1 MTSRRTLFLTALG
14 LIVAALPF
22 VAAHATDTQ
31 NPQPAARQSPPRG
44 RSITLGDLTNFEV
57 TDNVFT
63 ITAGQDQVRV
73 IFYRDDIFRIWVGPD
88 GSFTEAQ
95 PAPEDAQIV
104 VYKGPAIAVAWRDA
118 GEYYKIA
125 SRECVLRVYKKPP
138 TGSGLRFALFDRDNI
153 VPIWRETRSLTYG
166 PSTVQTLAR
175 GEIENFYGGGM
186 QNGYFSH
193 RDTAVNIRLNTRG
206 WGDGT
211 TPNPAPFYMSTA
223 GYGAF
228 RNTMTPGLYDFHS
241 PLSLSHDEPRF
252 DCYYFYGP
260 SLKKILDGYTL
271 ITGRPSFPPRWGLE
285 FGDADCYN
293 KTGKTPDV
301 IAKVADKYRANDM
314 PGGWI
319 LPNDGYGCGYTDLDN
334 TIARLHER
342 GFYTGL
348 WTEKGLERIA
358 HEVGVSGSRVMKLDV
373 AWVGRG
379 YQFAFNGMRDAY
391 EGIEKNSNARG
402 FVWTT
407 CAWAGGQRYST
418 IWSGDQS
425 GNWEYI
431 RFHVPTVIGAGL
443 SGFNAATGDVD
454 GIFGGGAQTQVRD
467 LQWKAFTPVWMIISG
482 WSKQTNLMKQ
492 PWIFGDP
499 YTTINRRY
507 LKLKMR
513 LTPYLYTYSR
523 EAYDTG
529 VPTVRAMVL
538 EFPDDPVTW
547 SRRTQYQFMSGESFL
562 VAPVYEDTIVRNDI
576 YLPAGKWIDYWDG
589 REFNGPTVLNG
600 YEAPLDKLPLLVRAG
615 AIVPMYPEMLHDRD
629 KPKDPV
635 TIDVYPFGR
644 TSFRLYEDD
653 GVTQDYRN
661 GAFARTLI
669 EVDAPK
675 SFDEPGARITV
686 NVGAAT
692 GSYKDMPASRSYV
705 VDLHVPSKPAS
716 VQIGQVG
723 QVAGP
728 SEERGSGVG
737 QRAPTSD
744 ELGGVQGPPPFK
756 QRAARG
762 GGAPAS
768 DRARRGAGAPAIQEK
783 PRMLPGF
790 EAAGQDRAARDKVRA
805 DFNAAAEGWFFDA
818 GDRRGVLH
826 IKTKAQPLS
835 GAFSIRITM

>member
-1 MTSRRTLFLTALG
+1 MRKFVLAFG
-14 LIVAALPF
+14 LILLTVHFLP
-22 VAAHATDTQ
+22 AQGRQGAGQ
-31 NPQPAARQSPPRG
+31 KPAPPRG
-44 RSITLGDLTNFEV
+44 RSVTLGEITNFEV
-57 TDNVFT
+57 KDNVFT
-63 ITAGQDQVRV
+63 ITAGQDQLRV
-73 IFYRDDIFRIWVGPD
+73 VFYRDDIFRIWLGPD
-88 GSFTEAQ
+88 GTFTDAQ
-95 PAPEDAQIV
+95 PAAGDAQMV
-104 VYKGPAIAVAWRDA
+104 VYQGAPMAVAWRDA
-118 GEYYKIA
+118 GEYYRIDSK
-125 SRECVLRVYKKPP
+125 ECALRIYKK
-138 TGSGLRFALFDRDNI
+138 GGGSASGLRFALFEKDNVI
-153 VPIWRETRSLTYG
+153 PVWRETRPLSYG

-175 GEIENFYGGGM
+175 GESENFYGGGM

-228 RNTMTPGLYDFHS
+228 RNTMTPGVYDFHA

-252 DCYYFYGP
+252 DCFYFYGP

-271 ITGRPSFPPRWGLE
+271 ITGRPFFPPRWGLE

-293 KTGKTPDV
+293 KAPRKTADV
-301 IAKVADKYRANDM
+301 ISLVADKYRANDM

-319 LPNDGYGCGYTDLDN
+319 LPNDGYGCGYSDLDN
-334 TIARLHER
+334 TIAELHKR

-358 HEVGVSGSRVMKLDV
+358 HEVSVSGSRVMKLDV

-391 EGIEKNSNARG
+391 DGIEKNSNARG

-407 CAWAGGQRYST
+407 CAWAGGQRFAT

-431 RFHVPTVIGAGL
+431 RFHIPAVIGAGL

-454 GIFGGGAQTQVRD
+454 GIFGGSAQTQVRD

-492 PWIFGDP
+492 PWIFGEP
-499 YTTINRRY
+499 YTSINRKY

-513 LTPYLYTYSR
+513 LTPYLYTHAR

-547 SRRTQYQFMSGESFL
+547 SKRTQYQFMSGESFL
-562 VAPVYEDTIVRNDI
+562 VAPVYEDSPVRNDI
-576 YLPAGKWIDYWDG
+576 YVPAGKWIDYWDG
-589 REFNGPTVLNG
+589 TEFNGPVVLNS
-600 YEAPLDKLPLLVRAG
+600 YAAPLDKLPLFVRAG
-615 AIVPMYPEMLHDRD
+615 AIVPMYPEMLHDRE

-644 TSFRLYEDD
+644 SSFNLYEDD
-653 GVTQDYRN
+653 GVTQEYRQ
-661 GAFARTLI
+661 GASARTLI
-669 EVDAPK
+669 EVEAPK
-675 SFDEPGARITV
+675 ALDAAGTQVSV
-686 NVGAAT
+686 KVGPAKGT
-692 GSYKDMPASRSYV
+692 YRDMPASRSYI
-705 VDLHVPSKPAS
+705 VDVHVPSRPAS
-716 VQIGQVG
+716 VRIVE
-723 QVAGP
+723 AGVPTTAAAAVQRP
-728 SEERGSGVG
+728 S
-737 QRAPTSD
+737 
-744 ELGGVQGPPPFK
+744 
-756 QRAARG
+756 RAAGQARQSAREKG
-762 GGAPAS
+762 RDAGAAPA
-768 DRARRGAGAPAIQEK
+768 AGRVLPA
-783 PRMLPGF
+783 F
-790 EAAGQDRAARDKVRA
+790 EATGQDRAAREKVRA
-805 DFNAAAEGWFFDA
+805 DFNKAAEGWFFDA
-818 GDRRGVLH
+818 SDRRGVLH
-826 IKTKAQPLS
+826 IKTAPQKLAA
-835 GAFSIRITM
+835 GFTVRVTM

>member
-1 MTSRRTLFLTALG
+1 MNNMPFASLGIPALTAVVALVCLFFSLRAARRQRLVDNLPTSKTTG
-14 LIVAALPF
+14 VFIGGGIRMMSHKTVLVIGVIVAGIGLCSLGAIGQGG
-22 VAAHATDTQ
+22 Q
-31 NPQPAARQSPPRG
+31 NPPAQGQAPPAQGQPQGGARQAAPRG
-44 RSITLGDLTNFEV
+44 RSITLGDV
-57 TDNVFT
+57 TGFDVKDNVIT
-63 ITAGQDQVRV
+63 IAAGADLVRV
-73 IFYRDDIFRIWVGPD
+73 IFYRDDVFRVWVGPD
-88 GSFTEAQ
+88 GAFTEAQ

-104 VYKGPAIAVAWRDA
+104 VYKGAPIAVASRDA
-118 GEYYKIA
+118 GEYYRLDSK
-125 SRECVLRVYKKPP
+125 ECVLRVYKRP
-138 TGSGLRFALFDRDNI
+138 LRFALFDRDNAA
-153 VPIWRETRSLTYG
+153 VIWQESRPLTYG
-166 PSTVQTLAR
+166 PSTVQTLRR
-175 GEIENFYGGGM
+175 GENENFYGGGM

-193 RDTAVNIRLNTRG
+193 RDTSVNIRLNTRG

-228 RNTMTPGLYDFHS
+228 RNTMTPGKYDFLS
-241 PLSLSHDEPRF
+241 PVSLSHDEARF

-271 ITGRPSFPPRWGLE
+271 VTGRPFFPPRWGLE

-301 IAKVADKYRANDM
+301 ISKVADKYRANDM

-319 LPNDGYGCGYTDLDN
+319 LPNDGYGCGYVDLDT
-334 TIARLHER
+334 TIQELHTR

-358 HEVGVSGSRVMKLDV
+358 NEVSVLGSRVMKLDV

-431 RFHVPTVIGAGL
+431 RFHIPTIIGAGL
-443 SGFNAATGDVD
+443 SAFNAATGDVD
-454 GIFGGGAQTQVRD
+454 GIFGGSAQTQVRD

-499 YTTINRRY
+499 YSAINRKY

-513 LTPYLYTYSR
+513 LTPYIYTYMR

-529 VPTVRAMVL
+529 VPMVRAMVL
-538 EFPDDPVTW
+538 EFPDDPATW
-547 SRRTQYQFMSGESFL
+547 GKRTQYQFMSGEWFL
-562 VAPVYEDTIVRNDI
+562 VAPVYEDSPIRNDI

-589 REFNGPTVLNG
+589 REFNGPTVVNS
-600 YEAPLDKLPLLVRAG
+600 YDAPLDKLPLFVKAG
-615 AIVPMYPEMLHDRD
+615 AIVPMYPEMLHDRE

-635 TIDVYPFGR
+635 TIDVHPFGK
-644 TSFRLYEDD
+644 TSFTLYEDD
-653 GVTQDYRN
+653 GVTQAYRS
-661 GAFARTLI
+661 GAFAKTPI
-669 EVDAPK
+669 EVEAPK
-675 SFDEPGARITV
+675 TLDVSGGQITV
-686 NVGAAT
+686 KVGAAKGKYT
-692 GSYKDMPASRSYV
+692 GMAVARSYV
-705 VDLHVPSKPAS
+705 VDLHVPTKPTT
-716 VQIGQVG
+716 VNL
-723 QVAGP
+723 
-728 SEERGSGVG
+728 SG
-737 QRAPTSD
+737 RA
-744 ELGGVQGPPPFK
+744 
-756 QRAARG
+756 
-762 GGAPAS
+762 
-768 DRARRGAGAPAIQEK
+768 
-783 PRMLPGF
+783 LPGF
-790 EAAGQDRAARDKVRA
+790 EATGQDRAARDKVRA
-805 DFNAAAEGWFFDA
+805 DFNAASEGWFFDA
-818 GDRRGVLH
+818 SDRRGVLH
-826 IKTKAQPLS
+826 VKLKPQALATGFTLKV
-835 GAFSIRITM
+835 GM